1 MWAEVEENRKQKR
14 RRKEEKEGKAKD
26 TRKER
31 ALHRRRRPQASA
43 LPLLPLPRVVFIFAG
58 FSARNPVTDLRS
70 KVAFISLFYLWRIRK
85 LLAGH
90 PPSLL
95 SLLTALFPLFAASI
109 LFSGA
114 ILLYAATPCSPLR
127 SRLLCRPP
135 PRPLLR
141 ALHRCLSSARK
152 KPSSAVDSVAAAAVG
167 CPSSS
172 STSAAACLCLFCAF
186 FVLVFP

>member
-1 MWAEVEENRKQKR
+1 
-14 RRKEEKEGKAKD
+14 
-26 TRKER
+26 
-31 ALHRRRRPQASA
+31 
-43 LPLLPLPRVVFIFAG
+43 
-58 FSARNPVTDLRS
+58 TDLRS

-172 STSAAACLCLFCAF
+172 STSENLKLFVGSYNPTYHFITPFLPSPCRHFAKQSPHSITP
-186 FVLVFP
+186 VTHKSYHPFPPQSLTSYSSSSTITTSKPVMLLP